1 MIFVGLGR
9 PGSDFSFKCHRKGN
23 DVFVVNGLLS
33 FIIILNIYIHSSF
46 L

>member
-1 MIFVGLGR
+1 MIFVSVGR